1 MSPHADTAVK
11 PLPSASCMTFSAIN
25 SWNTLGLVLLQKYS
39 QSSQCFVGAEW
50 CLSVP
55 VTNEC
60 GLSHCWQPPQ
70 GCDAIFSSSVCVYN
84 YQCLSGPGASS
95 TCLYSGTW
103 NTHSYTLHT
112 CCILYKQDRSEL
124 YTCICCCRWKTAML
138 EDRTNFHKWIFMT
151 LKVSLLGF
159 DVHHK

>member
-1 MSPHADTAVK
+1 MKTNCTLVCTPWTWEQSLQMSPHADTAVK
-11 PLPSASCMTFSAIN
+11 PPPSASYMTFSAIN
-25 SWNTLGLVLLQKYS
+25 SWKTLGLVLLQKYS

-70 GCDAIFSSSVCVYN
+70 GCDAIFSSSACVYN

-112 CCILYKQDRSEL
+112 LYFVQTGSE
-124 YTCICCCRWKTAML
+124 W
-138 EDRTNFHKWIFMT
+138 T
-151 LKVSLLGF
+151 LHMYLLL
-159 DVHHK
+159 